1 MRCVQPFNHHFANS
15 GPSRAGTSQETCNLS
30 VSSSQTRH
38 DVSWLAGRLSLVLT
52 ILIYK
57 SEDVVGI
64 WRPIWKFS
72 SWPSRFFNIPLV
84 WWDQKISKAQSLKMF
99 EHVWTLFNRCLIP
112 CCQWGLRSPKQA
124 SLSSSKICV
133 SFGCTAG
140 FETLQW
146 KGNNDE
152 QWIPCDSC
160 DISLWAVHWE
170 GDSLR
175 FWDIPGFSFTSWT
188 CSFRMTLAGETAS
201 SQCLPWCTFLEAQ
214 YPAESCW
221 FQDFKDASNVTPK
234 CSALKLILMDEW
246 VLASSTSI
254 SHHIPLN
261 QIIPGDGADF
271 EKEARAAEMRARPHY
286 QAGRKDSHA
295 LKLYRYAARPH
306 VQVDTDRA
314 WSRIKFSQ
322 YESRLALW
330 KLTLKFQPR
339 RSIWN
344 GLPGPIRTT
353 FGRSLRLAEFF
364 WFDLHTMCIQCA
376 LPIFGW
382 CEAPFLD
389 MGTCKVQGPKR
400 FKLETLA
407 WDYVQKVSKSKWR
420 DGFWR
425 FAWTLWSHGTIPV

>member
-1 MRCVQPFNHHFANS
+1 
-15 GPSRAGTSQETCNLS
+15 
-30 VSSSQTRH
+30 
-38 DVSWLAGRLSLVLT
+38 
-52 ILIYK
+52 
-57 SEDVVGI
+57 
-64 WRPIWKFS
+64 
-72 SWPSRFFNIPLV
+72 
-84 WWDQKISKAQSLKMF
+84 
-99 EHVWTLFNRCLIP
+99 
-112 CCQWGLRSPKQA
+112 
-124 SLSSSKICV
+124 
-133 SFGCTAG
+133 
-140 FETLQW
+140 
-146 KGNNDE
+146 
-152 QWIPCDSC
+152 
-160 DISLWAVHWE
+160 
-170 GDSLR
+170 
-175 FWDIPGFSFTSWT
+175 
-188 CSFRMTLAGETAS
+188 
-201 SQCLPWCTFLEAQ
+201 
-214 YPAESCW
+214 
-221 FQDFKDASNVTPK
+221 
-234 CSALKLILMDEW
+234 
-246 VLASSTSI
+246 
-254 SHHIPLN
+254 
-261 QIIPGDGADF
+261 
-271 EKEARAAEMRARPHY
+271 MRARPHY

-376 LPIFGW
+376 LPILGW

-425 FAWTLWSHGTIPV
+425 FAWTLWSHGTIPDDSSVAQSNTIHVYGIATGNRKTTGFQALQCFASLFHHKSSSILSISQPPEGLQSRLGAGPSADGVARYWAIEGTMARLHAGTWTESHSFLAQGCPVFLGLDSHDRIYTMCNVY